1 LPKREK
7 RKRKSEKGETERER
21 EREGGRDHGDYLR
34 QTTDISCEGAKETD
48 VGAAGVYI
56 EACKWKDGRSG
67 GGTAHLR
74 PNRSHR
80 SVAL

>member
-21 EREGGRDHGDYLR
+21 ERGGGDHGDYLR